1 MAVSIPNL
9 TANRALHMD
18 VEACVLDL
26 LRSGEVQPGDRL
38 SEAELARRLG
48 ISRTPV
54 REAMA
59 RLLRDGVLQ
68 HSPRR
73 GVFVPQHV
81 PAQIEEVASLRA
93 VLEGFAA
100 PARGLRRR
108 NWSNCGPL
116 LRRGLRRH
124 AAAIG

>member
-18 VEACVLDL
+18 VEAYVLDL

-59 RLLRDGVLQ
+59 RLLRDGVL
-68 HSPRR
+68 SAFPSARR
-73 GVFVPQHV
+73 VC
-81 PAQIEEVASLRA
+81 AATRA
-93 VLEGFAA
+93 C
-100 PARGLRRR
+100 PD
-108 NWSNCGPL
+108 
-116 LRRGLRRH
+116 
-124 AAAIG
+124 